1 MPETFLAALER
12 ARTALGFSDRV
23 PVGTDPDHA
32 RRIPRRAAVNASIAL
47 SAPMPRVHDS
57 AQQSVEAAAA
67 GFSRCLSA
75 GAGLVTMPNSVPLR
89 AAGAGAVAM
98 MEEPQSLEVVTPAPF
113 ALVSVNEELDD
124 PEGQVSE
131 TAPPILRAAVDRA
144 AMPQHAFTT
153 AITRRAQKDFG
164 LARIEA
170 QLMQA
175 IAMGLGRVFD
185 AELLRAVAA
194 TTPETA
200 ASVQA
205 LAIRAATAG
214 LRWGDLRGIVGTAP
228 GSASV
233 TIENGVLRA
242 LGVPAELSADTTAAY
257 IADWRGCAVFVPDAI
272 DVIIDRTSAAGDLRV
287 TCWTG
292 AAAVVADP
300 SRFFVAV

>member
-1 MPETFLAALER
+1 MPKTFLAALER

-23 PVGTDPDHA
+23 PVGTDPDNA

-47 SAPMPRVHDS
+47 NAPMPRVHDS
-57 AQQSVEAAAA
+57 AQQTVQAAAA
-67 GFSRCLSA
+67 GFSRCVAA
-75 GAGLVTMPNSVPLR
+75 GAGLVTMPNQVPLR

-98 MEEPQSLEVVTPAPF
+98 MEEPQALEVVTPAPF
-113 ALVSVNEELDD
+113 ALITVDEELDD

-144 AMPQHAFTT
+144 EMPQYAFTT

-164 LARIEA
+164 LERIEA

-185 AELLRAVAA
+185 LEILRAVAA

-200 ASVQA
+200 ASAQGLA
-205 LAIRAATAG
+205 LKAAAAG
-214 LRWGDLRGIVGTAP
+214 LLWPGLRGIIGTA
-228 GSASV
+228 AAANSV
-233 TIENGVLRA
+233 TIEAGVLRA

-300 SRFFVAV
+300 ARFFVAA